1 MIVSKRESDR
11 EREREGPMAHS
22 LFPLFPYLLAPL
34 CSSLAVLAK
43 IKEDIKRST
52 VAETQGVR

>member
-1 MIVSKRESDR
+1 
-11 EREREGPMAHS
+11 MAHS
-22 LFPLFPYLLAPL
+22 HFPLFPYLLAPL

-52 VAETQGVR
+52 VAETHGER